1 MKTAGIIAEYNPFHK
16 GHEYHIQKT
25 KELTAAEYVIVV
37 MSGDF
42 VQRGEPSCLSK
53 YNRTRQALL
62 GGADLVL
69 ELPCRFSTASA
80 HRFAYGGVSM
90 LNSLGVVDFLS
101 FGYEGERSMP
111 LRRIADIITEEAD
124 EFKKVLDEKIR
135 EGISYPAARQEAI
148 LGFFKE
154 EERQEAA
161 VILSLPNN
169 ILALEYLKAISL
181 LDAGLDPVYV
191 KRLGDGYKDDIS
203 GKGFPSAA
211 GLRKQ
216 MYEAR
221 KAGLENGQDR
231 PIMPDDFTDLIAYK
245 IEQERHKERDFTAFE
260 DVSLELANRIKN
272 GEYDIRS
279 FERLCMS
286 LKSKQYTYSRISRV
300 LMHILLDIKRTDKS
314 VEPGYARILGFRKE
328 ASELVKRIEEKSS
341 IPLIKRP
348 AEAEK
353 MLTGEAYL
361 QFKEDVFASE
371 LYENQSARVFDNTDV
386 PRFNEYK
393 QNLTVI

>member
-16 GHEYHIQKT
+16 GHEYHIKKT
-25 KELTAAEYVIVV
+25 KDLTAAEYVIVV

-101 FGYEGERSMP
+101 FGYEGKRSMP
-111 LRRIADIITEEAD
+111 LRRIAEIITEEPD

-161 VILSLPNN
+161 ALLSLPNN

-191 KRLGDGYKDDIS
+191 KRLGDSYKDDIS
-203 GKGFPSAA
+203 GKGFPSAT

-221 KAGLENGQDR
+221 KMGAVNGQER
-231 PIMPDDFTDLIAYK
+231 PLMPDDFTDLIAYK
-245 IEQERHKERDFTAFE
+245 IEQERHKGRDFTAFE

-371 LYENQSARVFDNTDV
+371 LYENQSARVFDNTDE

>member
-1 MKTAGIIAEYNPFHK
+1 MKAAGIIAEYNPFHK

-25 KELTAAEYVIVV
+25 KELTAAERVIVV

-80 HRFAYGGVSM
+80 HRFAYGGLSM

-101 FGYEGERSMP
+101 FGYEGERSKP
-111 LRRIADIITEEAD
+111 LRLISDILANEPP
-124 EFKKVLDEKIR
+124 EFKAVMDRKTR
-135 EGISYPAARQEAI
+135 EGVSFPAAREAAI
-148 LGFFKE
+148 LECFKE
-154 EERQEAA
+154 EEREE
-161 VILSLPNN
+161 VSKVLSLPNN
-169 ILALEYLKAISL
+169 ILALEYLKSISL
-181 LDAGLDPVYV
+181 LDAGIEPVYV
-191 KRLGDGYKDDIS
+191 KRLGDGYNDDIS
-203 GKGFPSAA
+203 GKGFPSAT
-211 GLRKQ
+211 GLRKK
-216 MYEAR
+216 MYEDR
-221 KAGLENGQDR
+221 KAGLVNEQGG
-231 PIMPDDFTDLIAYK
+231 PLMPDDFTDLIVYK
-245 IEQERHKERDFTAFE
+245 IEEERHKGRDFSDYE
-260 DVSLELANRIKN
+260 DVSVELANRIKN
-272 GEYDIRS
+272 GDYDIRS
-279 FERLCMS
+279 FEKLCMS

-300 LMHILLDIKRTDKS
+300 LMHILLGIKTADGAK
-314 VEPGYARILGFRKE
+314 EPGYARVLGFRKD
-328 ASELVKRIEEKSS
+328 ASELVKKIEEKSS
-341 IPLIKRP
+341 IPVLKRP

-371 LYENQSARVFDNTDV
+371 LYENQAARVFDNTDEA
-386 PRFNEYK
+386 RFNEYK

>member
-25 KELTAAEYVIVV
+25 KDLTAAEYVIVV

-80 HRFAYGGVSM
+80 RNFAYGGISM
-90 LNSLGVVDFLS
+90 LSSLGVVEFLS
-101 FGYEGERSMP
+101 FGYEGEKSMP
-111 LRRIADIITEEAD
+111 LRRIADIIIEEPD
-124 EFKKVLDEKIR
+124 EFKQVLDEKIR
-135 EGISYPAARQEAI
+135 KGISYPAARQEAI

-154 EERQEAA
+154 EERQEVAA
-161 VILSLPNN
+161 VLSLPNN

-181 LDAGLDPVYV
+181 LDVGLDPVFV

-203 GKGFPSAA
+203 GKGFPSAT

-216 MYEAR
+216 MYEGR
-221 KAGLENGQDR
+221 KTGAVNGQER
-231 PIMPDDFTDLIAYK
+231 PIMPDDFTDLIVYK
-245 IEQERHKERDFTAFE
+245 IEQERHKGRDFTAFE

-300 LMHILLDIKRTDKS
+300 LMHILLDIKRSDDTGK
-314 VEPGYARILGFRKE
+314 PGYARVLGFRKD

-348 AEAEK
+348 VEAERV
-353 MLTGEAYL
+353 LSGDAYL

-371 LYENQSARVFDNTDV
+371 LYENQAARVFDLADE